1 MLLRFLL
8 LCSSVLGAQGVPAEW
23 NARQQLDELKARFEA
38 IPPQLAKIDIER
50 WKQQGVAV
58 AYLNQH
64 ESMLTQLRSLTLAI
78 GELRQ
83 TPEKL
88 AVALEIFLRFDALDS
103 MQRSLMEAVR
113 KYEPEATAEAIEAS
127 FVASA
132 PARNQF
138 RAYLLDLAS
147 LRDKEHEVLLTEA
160 QRCRVERN
168 LPQAPAPRP
177 TPAGPVKKK

>member
-1 MLLRFLL
+1 MRLIALL
-8 LCSSVLGAQGVPAEW
+8 LTVTILGAQGVPAEW
-23 NARQQLDELKARFEA
+23 NVRQQLDELKAKFEA
-38 IPPQLAKIDIER
+38 IPPQLAKVDLNR
-50 WKQQGVAV
+50 WKEQGVAV
-58 AYLNQH
+58 AYLSQY
-64 ESMLTQLRSLTLAI
+64 EGMVSQLKSLSLAI

-113 KYEPEATAEAIEAS
+113 KYEPEGTVAAIEES

-132 PARNQF
+132 PGRNQF
-138 RAYLLDLAS
+138 RSYLLDLAS
-147 LRDKEHEVLLTEA
+147 LRDKEYEVLQTEA

-168 LPQAPAPRP
+168 MPQLPPRP
-177 TPAGPVKKK
+177 AAVAPVKKK